1 MQARQTHLDALKLLG
16 AQLIVLHH
24 LSAYGPLAEDLHQ
37 LAPALAGWFYDT
49 ARMAVQ
55 IFLVL
60 GGYLA
65 VQHLGPVASRHTSLR
80 LTLLRRYQRLVLP
93 FLAALLLAL
102 ASAVLARLWLD
113 DDFVPAAPA
122 WGQLLAHALLLQDVL
137 GLEALSAGIW
147 YVAIDFQLFLLLALL
162 MRLGHDLHP
171 RKHYTV
177 LLVLGLMLASLLS
190 FNREPALDSWALYFF
205 GSYGLGAAAWWA
217 GRSRHPQAA
226 VALLLVIGCSALW
239 LEFRGRIALALVLAL
254 LLALLAW
261 RRRRQA
267 SPRRLLPLP
276 AGLRRL
282 LQTGGHTSYAL
293 FLVHF
298 PVLMLANALYAHLG
312 SASTST
318 LACVVLGYWLTS
330 MALAWAFERYVETLL
345 ARWGLPRRSGSTSA
359 MASRPD
365 QSNSPRT
372 R

>member
-65 VQHLGPVASRHTSLR
+65 VQHLGPVASRHSSLR

-102 ASAVLARLWLD
+102 ASAALARLWLD

-190 FNREPALDSWALYFF
+190 FNREPALDTWALYFF

-226 VALLLVIGCSALW
+226 MALLVVIGCSALW

-267 SPRRLLPLP
+267 SPRLLPLP
-276 AGLRRL
+276 SGLRRL

-298 PVLMLANALYAHLG
+298 PVLMLANAAYAKFATG
-312 SASTST
+312 QPGT
-318 LACVVLGYWLTS
+318 LAATVALYWLAS
-330 MALAWAFERYVETLL
+330 MMLAWGFERWVERPL
-345 ARWGLPRRSGSTSA
+345 ARWGLPPRSSGSTSA
-359 MASRPD
+359 VASRPD
-365 QSNSPRT
+365 QSSSPRT